1 MPCGDAA
8 APAVWGGSEDRAA
21 RRGAERRRTAAIQ
34 AHLDQA
40 KPVGQGTG
48 IRWYIKYGFIIFN
61 HIIRFYIKMPHP
73 CCHPI
78 PKVPCKVR
86 CRPVGR
92 HCTARSTRR
101 TPPTVSTPLPPRS

>member
-1 MPCGDAA
+1 VPCGDAA

-48 IRWYIKYGFIIFN
+48 IRWYIKVRGFIIN
-61 HIIRFYIKMPHP
+61 HIIS
-73 CCHPI
+73 
-78 PKVPCKVR
+78 VR
-86 CRPVGR
+86 
-92 HCTARSTRR
+92 
-101 TPPTVSTPLPPRS
+101 L